1 MKIIDTALPEVK
13 IIEPKVFGDERGF
26 FLETWQKQRYREAGI
41 GTMNDFLQDNL
52 SYSKKDVVRGL
63 HYQYE
68 NTQAKLLY
76 VLQGSVYDVAVDIR
90 QGSANFGKWV
100 GVELS
105 SENKRQL
112 YVPEGFAHGFCVTS
126 DTVLFAYKCTDIYNP
141 QCELSIKWDDPA
153 IGIEWPVATPILSDK
168 DINAVPLAE
177 VNSKYLAKY

>member
-1 MKIIDTALPEVK
+1 MRIIDTTLPEVK

-26 FLETWQKQRYREAGI
+26 FLETWQKQRYLEAGI
-41 GTMNDFLQDNL
+41 GTTNDFVQDNL
-52 SYSKKDVVRGL
+52 SSSRKDVVRGL
-63 HYQYE
+63 HHQYE

-76 VLQGSVYDVAVDIR
+76 VLQGSVFDVAVDIR
-90 QGSANFGKWV
+90 QGSANFGKWA
-100 GVELS
+100 GVELT

-153 IGIEWPVATPILSDK
+153 IGIKWPVTTPILSDK
-168 DINAVPLAE
+168 DINAPPLAE
-177 VNSKYLAKY
+177 VNSEYLAKY